1 MLMEAPKTV
10 LLVDDEAA
18 IRTMLCQAL
27 QRNGF
32 TMLEAESGPAA
43 IELTR
48 RESCPIDVLVSD
60 VVMPGMNGIELAR
73 ELCAERPGLRVVLI
87 SGYADTP
94 APIEPD
100 WQLLHKPFP
109 PSVLAEKI
117 KLICPAAAAAAAS
130 ALSDCQP
137 GQESLQQIEE
147 ALQREMR
154 EAREEYVRTS
164 REYRR
169 LVGSGKEVPDSD
181 PDPLLTRQAADI
193 RKAKLQAY
201 AESVSRLAEFMKR
214 KNG

>member
-1 MLMEAPKTV
+1 MEASKTV

-117 KLICPAAAAAAAS
+117 KLVCPEAAAS
-130 ALSDCQP
+130 APSDCQP
-137 GQESLQQIEE
+137 GEESLQQIEE

-154 EAREEYVRTS
+154 EAREEYVRAS

-169 LVGSGKEVPDSD
+169 LVGFGKEVPASD
-181 PDPLLTRQAADI
+181 PDPLLTRQAADL
-193 RKAKLQAY
+193 RKTKLQAY
-201 AESVSRLAEFMKR
+201 AESVSRLAELRKR
-214 KNG
+214 KNA

>member
-1 MLMEAPKTV
+1 MDAPRTI

-32 TMLEAESGPAA
+32 TMLEADSGPAA

-87 SGYADTP
+87 SGYVDTP
-94 APIEPD
+94 APLEPG

-117 KLICPAAAAAAAS
+117 RLICPAAIAAS
-130 ALSDCQP
+130 TVAEGEGESRQP
-137 GQESLQQIEE
+137 GRDSL
-147 ALQREMR
+147 REMEETLHQEMR
-154 EAREEYVRTS
+154 SAREEYVQAS

-169 LVGSGKEVPDSD
+169 LIGFGADTPEADCSVLAG
-181 PDPLLTRQAADI
+181 QAADS
-193 RKAKLQAY
+193 RKKRLAAY
-201 AESVSRLAEFMKR
+201 AASVSRLAEFMKR
-214 KNG
+214 KAD